1 MLDLQHE
8 LDLTYLFISHDL
20 SVVQYMS
27 HRVAVMYVGKIVEIG
42 DNEELFSQPKHPYTQ
57 ALLAS
62 VPVANPD
69 IKSMGTR
76 LAGEV
81 AAPANPPSGCYFHPR
96 CPFAEEICRNTE
108 PELKEIKPG
117 QFASCHFSEKLNL
130 SGVQS

>member
-1 MLDLQHE
+1 MSWHSDLE
-8 LDLTYLFISHDL
+8 FASPLANPYGAEDLPSC
-20 SVVQYMS
+20 
-27 HRVAVMYVGKIVEIG
+27 AK
-42 DNEELFSQPKHPYTQ
+42 
-57 ALLAS
+57 A

-81 AAPANPPSGCYFHPR
+81 ADPANPPSGCYFHPR
-96 CPFAEEICRNTE
+96 CPFAEEICRSTE